1 MIQKALCLLNTLN
14 QSINFKETAAF
25 RGGESLVFGGIFLS
39 FLWKTPGSWGV
50 SRDAFPHPFF
60 VPFTLRAY
68 FLYANKL
75 DCSSTREGIS
85 LLSSLV
91 CIFLIGFADCRWAIL
106 RKKKPQNQ
114 PQTKNKT
121 LVFFFCRRESETS
134 PGFPQTGSPMF
145 WIYVNLINRLFHSDS
160 ATLKNK
166 VIFPSPFRWLLLN

>member
-106 RKKKPQNQ
+106 RKKTPKTNPKPK
-114 PQTKNKT
+114 TKPSS
-121 LVFFFCRRESETS
+121 FFSAVENLRPLLGFRRRGV
-134 PGFPQTGSPMF
+134 PCFGFT
-145 WIYVNLINRLFHSDS
+145 
-160 ATLKNK
+160 
-166 VIFPSPFRWLLLN
+166 